1 MAKKPFSINRVK
13 SGLTVFNVMALGDAT
28 YIESSLI
35 VSRALP
41 LFVGDAPPLFVGDM
55 NKPEAYFGLKP
66 ISQSDKSKV
75 DFPELDRAFFFY
87 ENNDEEKASGCYHRS
102 FFSRKKAE
110 SYKKLCIKLNI
121 DSTCNDDFNVSYD

>member
-13 SGLTVFNVMALGDAT
+13 SGVTVFNVMALGDDT
-28 YIESSLI
+28 YIESSLV

-41 LFVGDAPPLFVGDM
+41 LFIDNLD
-55 NKPEAYFGLKP
+55 KPEAYFGLKP

-87 ENNDEEKASGCYHRS
+87 ENNNEEKAIGCYHRS

-110 SYKKLCIKLNI
+110 SYKSLCIKLGI
-121 DSTCNDDFNVSYD
+121 DSTCTDDFHCSYD